1 MILYIGPDVVA
12 PLASLL
18 AAIGGAILLFWR
30 QVKSAFQRIGGWFGR
45 R

>member
-1 MILYIGPDVVA
+1 MVLYIGPDVVA

-30 QVKSAFQRIGGWFGR
+30 QVKAFLRRVGGWFGR
-45 R
+45 